1 MSHPVWQRRLMLSAK
16 IALAGALLGWLA
28 SSDRLQLS
36 RLAKVPLNWQ
46 LLTLFA
52 LVAGSMIIPAVRW
65 WWLLRIQGLQEPL
78 WHVVKLTWSGYL
90 AALVLPG
97 AASGDLAKTYLI
109 LRQRDGGRARAF
121 STILADRFLGLHS
134 LFCLGACSILWI
146 AAKGELSDGAFE
158 AFAAATLI
166 PLTAMSVSLAAL
178 LWCRTRTMLFRIIP
192 VAWREAW
199 DESFT
204 LYYTKL
210 PQLFGCFCLSVCS
223 SAMTVGSLAVAGSL
237 LDEVVPLDAAFLA
250 GPLIVVSNCLPITP
264 GGIGLAEAVSS
275 NVFGRLGSASGAEI
289 MVLTRICVAIVSIL
303 GLLPF
308 IALRSSRKELET
320 RFPPTPNV
328 AGVAISSSPLLT
340 RGRLQTSIEKS
351 E

>member
-1 MSHPVWQRRLMLSAK
+1 M
-16 IALAGALLGWLA
+16 
-28 SSDRLQLS
+28 
-36 RLAKVPLNWQ
+36 
-46 LLTLFA
+46 
-52 LVAGSMIIPAVRW
+52 
-65 WWLLRIQGLQEPL
+65 RIQGLQEPL
-78 WHVVKLTWSGYL
+78 WKVVKLTWSGYL

-109 LRQRDGGRARAF
+109 LRQRDEGRARAF

-146 AAKGELSDGAFE
+146 AAEGELSDVAFE
-158 AFAAATLI
+158 AFVAATLI

-192 VAWREAW
+192 AAWREAW
-199 DESFT
+199 DESFI

-210 PQLFGCFCLSVCS
+210 PQLFGCFGLSVCS

-250 GPLIVVSNCLPITP
+250 GPLIVVANCLPITP

-275 NVFGRLGSASGAEI
+275 NVFGRLGSTCGAEM
-289 MVLTRICVAIVSIL
+289 MVLTRICVAIVSIP

-308 IALRSSRKELET
+308 IALRIPQKESKSEFSALPNAAGAAMSR
-320 RFPPTPNV
+320 
-328 AGVAISSSPLLT
+328 SPLLT
-340 RGRLQTSIEKS
+340 KGRLQTLSEKS